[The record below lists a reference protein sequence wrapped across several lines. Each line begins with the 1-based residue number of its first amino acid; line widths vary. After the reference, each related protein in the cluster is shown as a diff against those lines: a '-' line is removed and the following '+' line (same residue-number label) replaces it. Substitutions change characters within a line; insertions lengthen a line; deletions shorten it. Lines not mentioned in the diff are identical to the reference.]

1 MLAWSPVQRTIAL
14 GIVAAALVLAA
25 CGTSKSTSSPGSS
38 SENTFVLSEFTIIP
52 PTNVLHAGNVL
63 VTANNVGGEVHEL
76 VILRATGVADLS
88 KKADGSV
95 DENKIPATDKVGEID
110 AVAARSRKNATFDL
124 TAGTYVALC
133 NVIDTMTDSGSSMM
147 HGSEMEP
154 ATGHVHFAQGMHV
167 TFTVS

>member
-1 MLAWSPVQRTIAL
+1 MQRTIAV
-14 GIVAAALVLAA
+14 GIIGAALVLAA
-25 CGTSKSTSSPGSS
+25 CGTGKSSSSSGSP

-63 VTANNVGGEVHEL
+63 VTANNIGGEVHEL
-76 VILRATGVADLS
+76 VIVRAAGVGALT

-95 DENKIPATDKVGEID
+95 DENKIPETDKVGEID
-110 AVAARSRKNATFDL
+110 AVAARSRKSATFEL
-124 TAGTYVALC
+124 RAGTYVAFC
-133 NVIDTMTDSGSSMM
+133 NLIDSMMGSSSSMM

-154 ATGHVHFAQGMHV
+154 ATGHVHLAEGMHV